1 MRTPMSTFSI
11 KERED
16 DFSEEVAE
24 VSGAMAFL
32 LRGTET
38 MFTPLCEG
46 AGTGLGGRAEGVV
59 GGLPTTVAAGAA
71 VR

>member
-1 MRTPMSTFSI
+1 MSTFSI
-11 KERED
+11 EERED
-16 DFSEEVAE
+16 DFFSEEVAE

-46 AGTGLGGRAEGVV
+46 AGTCSRRCSEGVV
-59 GGLPTTVAAGAA
+59 GGLPTTVVARAA

>member
-1 MRTPMSTFSI
+1 MSTFSI

-32 LRGTET
+32 LRGTDGLVA
-38 MFTPLCEG
+38 PLWAGAATASG
-46 AGTGLGGRAEGVV
+46 AGADGVA
-59 GGLPTTVAAGAA
+59 GGLPTTVVAGGT